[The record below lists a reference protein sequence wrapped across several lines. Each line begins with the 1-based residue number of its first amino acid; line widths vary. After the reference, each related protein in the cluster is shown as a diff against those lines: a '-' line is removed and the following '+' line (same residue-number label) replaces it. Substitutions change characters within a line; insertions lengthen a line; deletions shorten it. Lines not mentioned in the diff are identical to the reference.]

1 MKLSKKI
8 VAFDLDGTLAESKQH
23 LENDMSEVLCSLLKE
38 KIVVIISGGSFDQ
51 FKKQFLPFL
60 VIDEKDRDLIY
71 SNLILLPTSG
81 SRRYQ
86 YDKNINDWVL
96 TDEEGMPVSVRE
108 NILSVLKE
116 FITANASKY
125 DIGTVVEGDQVVEDR
140 TTQITMSSLGQHAP
154 IDLKKNWDPNQV
166 KRQEIKEE
174 LEKKL
179 PEVSINIGGSTSI
192 DILPKGFNKASGLKR
207 LLGKLG
213 MTIDDMV
220 FVGDAIFPGGNDY
233 SPYEAGIESIKI
245 SGPKETKEVIKKW
258 LL

>member
-1 MKLSKKI
+1 VNKEALKCLQMKTGSCMGCNVFEITKSRINKELSMLYTLAAVVVLASIFIFFSQEFTRMFKKI
-8 VAFDLDGTLAESKQH
+8 
-23 LENDMSEVLCSLLKE
+23 M
-38 KIVVIISGGSFDQ
+38 KIKGVG
-51 FKKQFLPFL
+51 L
-60 VIDEKDRDLIY
+60 
-71 SNLILLPTSG
+71 LLPLLLG
-81 SRRYQ
+81 SYAV
-86 YDKNINDWVL
+86 YGLNDWVL